1 MAGKDTH
8 AVRSWLFTPGT
19 RPERFAKAVQVGADV
34 LIMDLEDS
42 VAPGDKKQAR
52 KNAFARFRD
61 TTQETVQLALR
72 INSLVTRAGL
82 DDMTDLL
89 DSSVDPIFL
98 VLPKVEAAADLIAVD
113 RLLTAS
119 GKQCGMIALIE
130 TARAV
135 TSLQAIVTATP
146 RLRGLMLGA
155 ADLAADLGS
164 ATNWE
169 ALAYSR
175 GALIAAA
182 SISSLVTIDSPFFD
196 IHDENGL
203 CEETD
208 RAVNLGFQAKGAIH
222 PDQVATINKALT
234 PSDKDVSQARE
245 ILKKNKSGV
254 GVLDGQMIDQAV
266 ARKAYRTL
274 AAAGV
279 SPDVQ

>member
-1 MAGKDTH
+1 MADGK
-8 AVRSWLFTPGT
+8 AKAARSWLFTPGT
-19 RPERFAKAVQVGADV
+19 RPERFAKAADVGADV
-34 LIMDLEDS
+34 LIIDLEDS

-52 KNAFARFRD
+52 KNAFARLAD
-61 TTQETVQLALR
+61 PAQGKVQLALR
-72 INSLVTRAGL
+72 INSLATRAGL

-89 DSSVDPIFL
+89 DSLIDPVFL
-98 VLPKVEAAADLIAVD
+98 VLPKVEAPADLIAVD
-113 RLLTAS
+113 RLLATS

-135 TSLQAIVTATP
+135 ASLQAIVTATP
-146 RLRGLMLGA
+146 RLLGLMLGA

-196 IHDENGL
+196 IHDEAGL
-203 CEETD
+203 CGETD

-222 PDQVATINKALT
+222 PNQVAAINKALT

-245 ILKKNKSGV
+245 ILKKNESGA

-279 SPDVQ
+279 SPDTQ

>member
-1 MAGKDTH
+1 MADRDTH

-19 RPERFAKAVQVGADV
+19 RPERFAKAAQVGADV

-52 KNAFARFRD
+52 KNAFARFSD
-61 TTQETVQLALR
+61 TTPEKVQLALR

-89 DSSVDPIFL
+89 DSSVDPVFL
-98 VLPKVEAAADLIAVD
+98 VLPKVELAADLVSVD

-119 GKQCGMIALIE
+119 GKQCELIALIE

-135 TSLQAIVTATP
+135 VSLQAIVTATP

-196 IHDENGL
+196 IHDEAGL
-203 CEETD
+203 CGETD
-208 RAVNLGFQAKGAIH
+208 RAVSLGFQAKGAIH
-222 PDQVATINKALT
+222 PKQVAVINKALT
-234 PSDKDVSQARE
+234 PNDKDVSQARQ
-245 ILKKNKSGV
+245 ILKKNESGV

-279 SPDVQ
+279 SPDAQ

>member
-1 MAGKDTH
+1 MADGNAH

-19 RPERFAKAVQVGADV
+19 RPERFAKASEVGADV
-34 LIMDLEDS
+34 LIIDLEDS
-42 VAPGDKKQAR
+42 VAPADKKQAR
-52 KNAFARFRD
+52 KNAFARLTD
-61 TTQETVQLALR
+61 KTQEKIQLALR

-89 DSSVDPIFL
+89 DSSVDPVFL
-98 VLPKVEAAADLIAVD
+98 VLPKVEAAADLVNLD

-119 GKQCGMIALIE
+119 GKQCSLVALIE

-135 TSLQAIVTATP
+135 ASLQTIVTATP

-182 SISSLVTIDSPFFD
+182 ATATLVTIDSPFFD
-196 IHDENGL
+196 IHDEEGL
-203 CEETD
+203 CDETD
-208 RAVNLGFQAKGAIH
+208 HAVTLGFQAKGAIH
-222 PDQVATINKALT
+222 PNQVAAINKALT
-234 PSDKDVSQARE
+234 PSDADVHQARE
-245 ILKKNKSGV
+245 ILKKNKGGV
-254 GVLDGQMIDQAV
+254 GVVDGQMIDQAV

-279 SPDVQ
+279 SPDTD